1 MNDFN
6 TKLQGSNKLINE
18 LYPYINGFS
27 RILRLLEKQFTENN
41 FVHFPRLNSN
51 QPTDIAIYINFI

>member
-1 MNDFN
+1 MNDLN

-18 LYPYINGFS
+18 LYPYTNEFA

-51 QPTDIAIYINFI
+51 QPTGTSIYINFI